1 MVFGVS
7 YLWKNKKKHF
17 RKPPFWYYVS
27 MISVRSCTRLIVG
40 TCSLGVRYQKSRVLP
55 TTSKQEIGC
64 FWQVKM
70 ISPHF
75 HHGPM
80 ASLGLQHSNSGIRQP
95 SHGQGLRHWIC
106 PAVCGPCKRP
116 ISKSQALNTFFVTV
130 KATSIWPTDPK
141 SIKNIRSFHRH
152 GMTLVKT
159 RLYRSQSNSIH
170 PRDCRAQS
178 QIASPSHL
186 RPWPRLLGSAMGSF
200 PSRLMTVGTPTIPMN
215 SW

>member
-1 MVFGVS
+1 
-7 YLWKNKKKHF
+7 
-17 RKPPFWYYVS
+17 

-40 TCSLGVRYQKSRVLP
+40 TCSLGARYQKSRVLP

-106 PAVCGPCKRP
+106 PE
-116 ISKSQALNTFFVTV
+116 
-130 KATSIWPTDPK
+130 
-141 SIKNIRSFHRH
+141 SFHRH
-152 GMTLVKT
+152 ACQNATLPLSKQFHSSKG
-159 RLYRSQSNSIH
+159 LPCSI
-170 PRDCRAQS
+170 PNCLPKPFATLAKAARISDGIVSKSVDDCRYAHNSNEFLIMFS
-178 QIASPSHL
+178 QCCIKQPALVHCAVNLVNISSGNL
-186 RPWPRLLGSAMGSF
+186 
-200 PSRLMTVGTPTIPMN
+200 T
-215 SW
+215 